1 MIVGSDGIRNTR
13 ANLYFSG
20 QVRVRLDVRRAQQ
33 QPAAAAGEEAFQ
45 RRLGVRAAHG
55 PRAQL
60 LVALGVEQV
69 LVERGWSRRISRCSA
84 VGLNLLPHAVREL
97 AQLGLEEPL
106 ARKGVLTQ
114 ELCFYTSLGQKI
126 YGEARGRVAGY
137 QWPQISIH
145 RADLH
150 AVLVGAVRERLG
162 ADAIALGQKC
172 VGMEQDAGGAVVHLT
187 DAGGKPLSPVRR
199 QGRDRLRWHPFGC
212 PCSDASRRG
221 RPALRRNHAV
231 SRRDAMEAVSGRRHY
246 GLSGP
251 EKSGKLIIYPI
262 RNEVDAEG
270 RQLIN
275 WVIEVVRPA
284 DQLLRDWNR
293 KSQVAEFIDNFEHCA
308 FDWLDIPA
316 VLRANDAVYEYPMVD
331 QDPLPFWTRGN
342 ITLLGDAAHPMMPRG
357 SNGAAQA
364 IIDATTLAKLLAAG
378 RDSVAAKE
386 YEALRLKATSDV
398 VLANRGMAPDGII
411 GVVEDR
417 AGGKRFN
424 SIDDVI
430 SPEQLKGWQDRYR
443 AIAGFA
449 VQNMKSDRASA

>member
-1 MIVGSDGIRNTR
+1 MSNDRALDTVIVGAGIGGCALALALHR
-13 ANLYFSG
+13 AGMRSRILE
-20 QVRVRLDVRRAQQ
+20 AT
-33 QPAAAAGEEAFQ
+33 PAI
-45 RRLGVRAAHG
+45 RPLG
-55 PRAQL
+55 
-60 LVALGVEQV
+60 
-69 LVERGWSRRISRCSA
+69 

-137 QWPQISIH
+137 EWPQISIH

-172 VGMEQDAGGAVVHLT
+172 VGMEQDAGGAVVHLS
-187 DAGGKPLSPVRR
+187 DAGGKPLSPVR
-199 QGRDRLRWHPFGC
+199 GRVAIACDGIHSVARAAMHP
-212 PCSDASRRG
+212 A
-221 RPALRRNHAV
+221 
-231 SRRDAMEAVSGRRHY
+231 EAVPRYEGTTQYRGVTRWKPFLGGATMVY
-246 GLSGP
+246 LGTK
-251 EKSGKLIIYPI
+251 ESGKLIIYPI
-262 RNEVDAEG
+262 RNDVDAEG

-364 IIDATTLAKLLAAG
+364 IIDATTLAKLLAAR
-378 RDSVAAKE
+378 RDPVAALKE
-386 YEALRLKATSDV
+386 YEAMRLKATSDV

-430 SPEQLKGWQDRYR
+430 SREELKGWQDRYR
-443 AIAGFA
+443 DIAGFA
-449 VQNMKSDRASA
+449 VQNMKSDLGSAQVNRSLSTVAQKQLWASQYKGKSGPG